1 MQPPL
6 TRSYPPIPALE
17 TQTDTILTSINMVDA
32 HCSED
37 TSTSYIVKA
46 VLSEYWKDISM
57 TFKKFSSD
65 KNPTA
70 VDDSKKAPD
79 APVVDQ
85 PNPQRSEEHTSE
97 LQSLMRIS
105 YAVFCL
111 QKNTKQTTK
120 THK

>member
-85 PNPQRSEEHTSE
+85 PNPQPDTAHADVAPAPKPSQAGR
-97 LQSLMRIS
+97 RRGYPFIRKP
-105 YAVFCL
+105 ADR
-111 QKNTKQTTK
+111 
-120 THK
+120 